1 MPTFKSPSYSKVV
14 NQITGVVEPCYTF
27 LAEFQN
33 YEKKLTFVADTQED
47 ISLQTLQGLVVEN
60 VAMWNQWIDNFLSA
74 TKKHF
79 AKPYTI
85 EHINKIAKHKILQQ
99 STLKGD
105 CFPAN
110 VTFLLKMIQISGGV
124 FTVNWEYTAESIV
137 IDIPVSDELPD
148 SAEAL
153 EADLDALDLQEFDEK
168 NDATELEISDPAKHY
183 DKQRVKELR
192 MRAQLATYKAEHA
205 LKDYYDKYA
214 EELSDSEYDSE
225 SESDSDS
232 QLEDDAEE
240 L

>member
-1 MPTFKSPSYSKVV
+1 M
-14 NQITGVVEPCYTF
+14 
-27 LAEFQN
+27 
-33 YEKKLTFVADTQED
+33 FVADTQED
-47 ISLQTLQGLVVEN
+47 ISLQSLQGLVIEN
-60 VAMWNQWIDNFLSA
+60 VAMWNQWIGDFLVN

-85 EHINKIAKHKILQQ
+85 DHINKIAKHKIVQQ
-99 STLKGD
+99 SIVDSD

-110 VTFLLKMIQISGGV
+110 VTFLMKMIQISGGV

-148 SAEAL
+148 STEVL
-153 EADLDALDLQEFDEK
+153 EADLNALDLQEFDEK
-168 NDATELEISDPAKHY
+168 NDATELDISDPAKHY

-205 LKDYYDKYA
+205 LKDYYDKYS
-214 EELSDSEYDSE
+214 EELSDSNYDSE
-225 SESDSDS
+225 SESDSNSNSDS